1 MQITNSTLSLPNLY
15 QKSVWAMRHSEKT
28 VLSYRFTLQ
37 HSQKA
42 LKYGRIPSFFAV
54 VARQIGYGQNCFAP

>member
-1 MQITNSTLSLPNLY
+1 
-15 QKSVWAMRHSEKT
+15 MRHSEKT

>member
-1 MQITNSTLSLPNLY
+1 MRFRAKIILFRKT
-15 QKSVWAMRHSEKT
+15 KAHVWAMRHSEKT
-28 VLSYRFTLQ
+28 VLTYRFTLQ

>member
-1 MQITNSTLSLPNLY
+1 
-15 QKSVWAMRHSEKT
+15 MRHSEKT
-28 VLSYRFTLQ
+28 VLTYRFTLQ

-54 VARQIGYGQNCFAP
+54 VASLIGHGQNCLHLKT